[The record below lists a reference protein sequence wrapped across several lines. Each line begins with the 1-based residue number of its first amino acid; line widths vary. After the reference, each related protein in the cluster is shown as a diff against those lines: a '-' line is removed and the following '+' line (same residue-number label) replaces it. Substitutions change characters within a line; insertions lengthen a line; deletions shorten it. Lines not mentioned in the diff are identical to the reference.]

1 MKLKQKV
8 KEIMKKITVL
18 LIFLTACLLPN
29 ASLAQ
34 EPNGSLAQE
43 PNDSFFKKYMFGVG
57 VIAGQPTGLTA
68 KYNLD
73 PKLSIDGGLGWV
85 TSSDNKFHIYG
96 SCIYHVYDLIQV
108 PEGKL
113 PLYFGGGLR
122 FINRENKDNKF
133 GVRMPIGAEYQ
144 FKNLPVG
151 AFIELVPVLN
161 LTPDTDFD
169 LDGGIGIRYFF

>member
-1 MKLKQKV
+1 
-8 KEIMKKITVL
+8 MKKITVL
-18 LIFLTACLLPN
+18 LIFLTISLLPN
-29 ASLAQ
+29 GSFAQ
-34 EPNGSLAQE
+34 ESNGAASQKS
-43 PNDSFFKKYMFGVG
+43 NDSFFKKYLFGVG

-73 PKLSIDGGLGWV
+73 PKLSIDGGLGWE
-85 TSSDNKFHIYG
+85 TSGDNEFHIYG

-122 FINRENKDNKF
+122 FINREKENKDDKF
-133 GVRMPIGAEYQ
+133 GVRIPIGAEYQ
-144 FKNLPVG
+144 FKNIPVG

-169 LDGGIGIRYFF
+169 LEGGIGVRYFF